1 MANVSLI
8 VALERKLLTERTTGW
23 MSFPAD
29 RFEPMKFPKDTPV
42 TEKKLN
48 QLLARIERLGIDLTK
63 VDEGFIRSPGPG
75 GQKVNKTSSSV
86 MLRYPDPELVV
97 KWSTERSRAMN
108 RFFALRELVDRI
120 EALVSPETSKRLAE
134 QEKSI
139 ERKRQ
144 RKRRAKKKHAA
155 RTENAE

>member
-1 MANVSLI
+1 
-8 VALERKLLTERTTGW
+8 
-23 MSFPAD
+23 
-29 RFEPMKFPKDTPV
+29 MKFPKDTPV
-42 TEKKLN
+42 TEKKKN
-48 QLLARIERLGIDLTK
+48 QLLARIERLGIDLSK

-86 MLRYPDPELVV
+86 MLRYPERDIVV

-120 EALVSPETSKRLAE
+120 EEEVSPETSKRLAE
-134 QEKSI
+134 QQKLV

-144 RKRRAKKKHAA
+144 KKRRAKKK
-155 RTENAE
+155 NAKRAESGE